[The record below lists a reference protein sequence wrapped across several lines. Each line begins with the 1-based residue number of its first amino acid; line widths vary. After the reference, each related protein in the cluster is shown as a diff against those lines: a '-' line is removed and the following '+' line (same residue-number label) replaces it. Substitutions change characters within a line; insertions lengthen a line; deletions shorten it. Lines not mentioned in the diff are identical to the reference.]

1 MSFWGWWSS
10 EPVVEPEVEKKEEAK
25 KEDRPSFREPSTED
39 IEGER
44 DFLPQVKHDN
54 IATIYACES
63 GMRKTSNEMIE
74 SLVNILNNKFDP
86 TTHSL
91 KFPGQFTELSSA
103 HFQIYTAHSIQT
115 IKLLRDGAETTVE
128 EEGSTFNKDLA
139 VFKEVPRLVSCEE
152 VMGDRWISS
161 VHYLEHL
168 NQTLQIGIAPNN
180 AEYV

>member
-1 MSFWGWWSS
+1 M
-10 EPVVEPEVEKKEEAK
+10 EPEVEKKEEAK

-63 GMRKTSNEMIE
+63 GMRKTSNEMIA

-91 KFPGQFTELSSA
+91 
-103 HFQIYTAHSIQT
+103 
-115 IKLLRDGAETTVE
+115 
-128 EEGSTFNKDLA
+128 
-139 VFKEVPRLVSCEE
+139 
-152 VMGDRWISS
+152 
-161 VHYLEHL
+161 
-168 NQTLQIGIAPNN
+168 
-180 AEYV
+180 